1 MNFME
6 RIQDTLNKGLDSS
19 REMFAKA
26 REKAVDLGDK
36 GVLKFEILQL
46 ENQAEKLVGKLGAV
60 VYKALTESE
69 DRAVTQDT
77 PEVKELLDEIQEV
90 KRRVAEKEVLLKKY
104 E

>member
-19 REMFAKA
+19 KEMFARA

-46 ENQAEKLVGKLGAV
+46 ENQAEKLVGKLGTV
-60 VYKALTESE
+60 VYKSLTEGE
-69 DRAVTQDT
+69 DRTVSENT
-77 PEVKELLDEIQEV
+77 PEVKELLDEIQDV